1 MSTQG
6 DSMVHTRHIHHRYLP
21 VISVNAKIRFNL
33 RILFSQLMINI
44 TLVLMGVLIPMS
56 FIFRTSKQGIVTP
69 PPLPLSLSQKNSG
82 ILMIRLTASLHAL
95 IYFQYQLFSGESDQW
110 SLTMVEQLKDLKGFF
125 KCLNKEAQ

>member
-6 DSMVHTRHIHHRYLP
+6 DSMVHTRHIPHRYLP

-33 RILFSQLMINI
+33 RILFSRLMINI

-56 FIFRTSKQGIVTP
+56 FTFRTSKQGIFTP
-69 PPLPLSLSQKNSG
+69 RPLPLSLSQKNSG

-95 IYFQYQLFSGESDQW
+95 IYFQYQLFSGVSNHGQW
-110 SLTMVEQLKDLKGFF
+110 
-125 KCLNKEAQ
+125 LNINFNQ